1 MPTTRN
7 IKNNFSLFYQNP
19 LKKLYQGVFYVN
31 IFMENNTPQLTI
43 NDIAIARDVIDTA
56 VKRGA
61 FGAAEAKQVGTLFEK
76 IDLFIKTAVAQ
87 AEEAAAAETQ
97 PQAGVPDSTESTTL

>member
-1 MPTTRN
+1 
-7 IKNNFSLFYQNP
+7 LFYQNP
-19 LKKLYQGVFYVN
+19 LKNYIRGFFNVN

-43 NDIAIARDVIDTA
+43 NDIAIARDVIDIA
-56 VKRGA
+56 FKRGA

-87 AEEAAAAETQ
+87 AEEAAAAEIQ
-97 PQAGVPDSTESTTL
+97 PQAEVPDSTESTTL